1 MASIRLAKLR
11 KSAGLVSQ
19 DVDELVLG
27 SQIERTATLS
37 DAMIQHEIT
46 TLDAVT
52 KSAGRVPAGRRPQG
66 GPLPKTAGVER
77 RVPSLAGGMDLSA
90 QASVSSGF
98 DDSDASDL
106 FVDSLS

>member
-11 KSAGLVSQ
+11 KSAGLVSN

-52 KSAGRVPAGRRPQG
+52 KTANRSSAGRRPNG
-66 GPLPKTAGVER
+66 GPIPKTAGVER
-77 RVPSLAGGMDLSA
+77 RAPSLAGGADLTA
-90 QASVSSGF
+90 QASFSGF
-98 DDSDASDL
+98 DNDDASDL